1 MSKPNYSIKLRKQ
14 ARKGLEK
21 LPVARQQQAREFINT
36 HLRHTPRQSIPG
48 KTKLLSGSLAGIY
61 QYDLSRGD
69 RIWWRVH
76 EAQKVVEILY
86 IGPHP
91 KVTE

>member
-1 MSKPNYSIKLRKQ
+1 MSKPNYLIRIHKQ
-14 ARKGLEK
+14 ARKGLAK
-21 LPVARQQQAREFINT
+21 LPPLRQQQARDFINT
-36 HLRHTPRQSIPG
+36 HLRHTPKQRIPN
-48 KTKLLSGSLAGIY
+48 KTKPLSGAMKGIY

-76 EAQKVVEILY
+76 DKQKIVEIIY

-91 KVTE
+91 K

>member
-1 MSKPNYSIKLRKQ
+1 MSKPNYSIRLHKQ

-21 LPVARQQQAREFINT
+21 LSATWQQKAREFINT
-36 HLRHTPRQSIPG
+36 HLRYIPTQPIPG
-48 KTKLLSGSLAGIY
+48 KTKRLSGPFKGLY

-69 RIWWRVH
+69 RIWWRVD
-76 EAQKVVEILY
+76 ESQKTVEILH

-91 KVTE
+91 KETE